1 MSELYQDLLKD
12 TSESFEDGNYFLVT
26 IVDLELGQT
35 YPLEF
40 QWKYKD
46 GTVGKDWS
54 AVYNITTPIKSNPN
68 DPRLQSGD
76 VVGGAGFIKVTWDGN
91 DASGNPLT
99 DIDRIDVHI
108 SGTSFGDGTKPAG
121 SFKLSGTQTFS
132 AEPGVYIVQLK
143 AVTVNG
149 ATSFFST
156 ARTVTVTAIG
166 EVVQTPT
173 LPSGLSVATA
183 PFAVTVNW
191 AGTYSS
197 STFTGFKSVDIY
209 AVGSDLGS
217 SVTSGITDTNLV
229 GNLTV
234 NNTPNKIN
242 ISLDNLRQA
251 LGLSTNSDVYSAT
264 IFYYFNATNRDG
276 TKFGSPTY
284 TRINSSS
291 VVPTKANFIDLV
303 SGVISIENLV
313 AGNGNFSSWLRTGS
327 AGGARIELS
336 AVSDFSN
343 SGYTVQKGL
352 TAYSSGNTE
361 IFKLDLDSGALTI
374 NGSGTFSGSLSA
386 ASGTF
391 AGTLSAATGSFSGTI
406 TASGG
411 TIGGIIIASDAIQN
425 GATSGASTFRLDSS
439 GKARFGASGGNSI
452 IIDPSIGI
460 FQSTNGNSANGNFT
474 LNATGSSTIS
484 GWTIG
489 SSSIS
494 KGTTILSSSG
504 TNGFIQIGSGTSFFK
519 TSSDGLQLGN
529 ETFGS
534 APFRVTPAG
543 ALTATSATITGTITS
558 TSGNI
563 GGFLIGP
570 TYLSTDNDLGSA
582 SAWFWNSSSGL
593 FRTDQI
599 NISKSFGS
607 TGLNMIN
614 GSDINMFGGTI
625 NLGTSGGSIN
635 MGTLGTITGSSSSS
649 ISVPTLTANSSLN
662 ANAFFYIGN
671 ATTDEFSQTNG
682 IYGGSGGQFNIRRS
696 LDTPLYV
703 HRYGGSGT
711 RRLLT
716 FILSGSGAGGINADG
731 VNVPQFAN
739 PSDYRLKENI
749 EDYFG
754 AINIIK
760 KSRLRKFNFKNN
772 PEKNL
777 VGFIAHEYA
786 QVDPSFVIG
795 EKDAVDENGNPI
807 YQEMMMGSIMPYLIG
822 ALKESI
828 LKIEELEQRLD
839 ALEG

>member
-1 MSELYQDLLKD
+1 MSELYEDLLKD
-12 TSESFEDGNYFLVT
+12 VSESFEDGNYFLVT
-26 IVDLELGQT
+26 ITELELGET
-35 YPLEF
+35 YPLQF
-40 QWKYKD
+40 RWKYKD
-46 GTVGKDWS
+46 GTFGKDWS

-99 DIDRIDVHI
+99 NIDRIDVHI

-156 ARTVTVTAIG
+156 ARTVTVTSVG

-183 PFAVTVNW
+183 PFAVTINW

-217 SVTSGITDTNLV
+217 SITSGITDTNLV
-229 GNLTV
+229 GSLTV

-242 ISLDNLRQA
+242 VSLDNLRQA

-291 VVPTKANFIDLV
+291 VIPTKANFIDLA

-313 AGNGNFSSWLRTGS
+313 AGNGNFSSWLRTGT

-343 SGYTVQKGL
+343 SGHTVQKGL

-391 AGTLSAATGSFSGTI
+391 TGTLSAATGSFSGTV

-411 TIGGIIIASDAIQN
+411 TIGGIIIAADAIQN

-460 FQSTNGNSANGNFT
+460 FQSTNGNSANGRFT
-474 LNATGSSTIS
+474 LNATGDSTIS

-504 TNGFIQIGSGTSFFK
+504 TNGFIQIGSSTSFFK
-519 TSSDGLQLGN
+519 ASSDGLQLGD

-543 ALTATSATITGTITS
+543 ALTATSATITGDIQSGSTITGAKYTTTTSTTGVRIEIGNSVGDTIGKIAMWDSADNQGGVGIFGNSQLGIWSPGDWGGVAALMFYGPGASSPNTNVIESRKKMKHDFTFPAADVGHGGGASSGLRFFRNIGMQSGDLTPGTSDPSS
-558 TSGNI
+558 TSGKNGDI
-563 GGFLIGP
+563 ILI
-570 TYLSTDNDLGSA
+570 
-582 SAWFWNSSSGL
+582 W
-593 FRTDQI
+593 
-599 NISKSFGS
+599 
-607 TGLNMIN
+607 
-614 GSDINMFGGTI
+614 
-625 NLGTSGGSIN
+625 
-635 MGTLGTITGSSSSS
+635 
-649 ISVPTLTANSSLN
+649 
-662 ANAFFYIGN
+662 
-671 ATTDEFSQTNG
+671 E
-682 IYGGSGGQFNIRRS
+682 
-696 LDTPLYV
+696 
-703 HRYGGSGT
+703 
-711 RRLLT
+711 
-716 FILSGSGAGGINADG
+716 
-731 VNVPQFAN
+731 
-739 PSDYRLKENI
+739 
-749 EDYFG
+749 
-754 AINIIK
+754 
-760 KSRLRKFNFKNN
+760 
-772 PEKNL
+772 
-777 VGFIAHEYA
+777 
-786 QVDPSFVIG
+786 
-795 EKDAVDENGNPI
+795 
-807 YQEMMMGSIMPYLIG
+807 
-822 ALKESI
+822 
-828 LKIEELEQRLD
+828 
-839 ALEG
+839 

>member
-1 MSELYQDLLKD
+1 MSELYEDLLQD
-12 TSESFEDGNYFLVT
+12 SSESFEDGNYFLVT
-26 IVDLELGQT
+26 VLDLELGQQ
-35 YPLEF
+35 YPLQF
-40 QWKYKD
+40 KWKYKD
-46 GTVGKDWS
+46 GTLGKDWS

-68 DPRLQSGD
+68 DPSLQSGD

-99 DIDRIDVHI
+99 NLDRIDVHI

-183 PFAVTVNW
+183 PFAVSVNW

-209 AVGSDLGS
+209 AVNSDLGS
-217 SVTSGITDTNLV
+217 SVTSGITNTNLV
-229 GNLTV
+229 GSLTV

-242 ISLDNLRQA
+242 VSLDNLRQA

-264 IFYYFNATNRDG
+264 IFYYFNATNTDG

-313 AGNGNFSSWLRTGS
+313 AGNGNFSSWLRTGT

-343 SGYTVQKGL
+343 NGYTVQKGL

-391 AGTLSAATGSFSGTI
+391 TGTLSAATGSFTGTI
-406 TASGG
+406 TANGG
-411 TIGGIIIASDAIQN
+411 TIGGITIAAAALQN
-425 GATSGASTFRLDSS
+425 NSVESSSTFKLDSA
-439 GKARFGASGGNSI
+439 GKARFGAFSGSAI
-452 IIDPSIGI
+452 IIDPSAAVG
-460 FQSTNGNSANGNFT
+460 SAYLYHSSNGGSSESGNFT
-474 LNATGSSTIS
+474 FLQSGGFRLGGSNGINYNGSNQI
-484 GWTIG
+484 TIG
-489 SSSIS
+489 SSGNPITINTSNGNVSIS
-494 KGTTILSSSG
+494 GTLTAGSLSTTGLTIASNGAITTTSG
-504 TNGFIQIGSGTSFFK
+504 LFGVTSG
-519 TSSDGLQLGN
+519 G
-529 ETFGS
+529 
-534 APFRVTPAG
+534 V
-543 ALTATSATITGTITS
+543 LTATNANFS
-558 TSGNI
+558 
-563 GGFLIGP
+563 
-570 TYLSTDNDLGSA
+570 
-582 SAWFWNSSSGL
+582 
-593 FRTDQI
+593 
-599 NISKSFGS
+599 
-607 TGLNMIN
+607 
-614 GSDINMFGGTI
+614 
-625 NLGTSGGSIN
+625 
-635 MGTLGTITGSSSSS
+635 GTITGSIFRTTNNRIQINNTADQITFHPSSASNPGKLYMSS
-649 ISVPTLTANSSLN
+649 TSTVGQLLLEAPYNSTRSYLQMDTFGDTPSVELSASTGTVQLTGNIVRLNSTGS
-662 ANAFFYIGN
+662 FFTGSITSDP
-671 ATTDEFSQTNG
+671 ASQTA
-682 IYGGSGGQFNIRRS
+682 GSYMGNDGQLNVRRS
-696 LDTPLYV
+696 GDTPLHV
-703 HRYGGSGT
+703 HRYTGSGT
-711 RRLLT
+711 RRMLT
-716 FILSGSGAGGINADG
+716 FYLSGSGAGGINADG
-731 VNVPQFAN
+731 SNAPIFAS

-749 EDYFG
+749 RDFID
-754 AINIIK
+754 ASSVIK
-760 KSRLRKFNFKNN
+760 KTKLKIFNFKNK
-772 PEKNL
+772 PDIDV
-777 VGFIAHEYA
+777 VGFIAHELA
-786 QVDPSFVIG
+786 EVDPMLATG
-795 EKDAVDENGNPI
+795 LKDEINEDGSPI
-807 YQEMMMGSIMPYLIG
+807 YQDAMPGGLITYLTG
-822 ALKESI
+822 ALKETI
-828 LKIEELEQRLD
+828 LKVEELQQRLD

>member
-132 AEPGVYIVQLK
+132 A
-143 AVTVNG
+143 
-149 ATSFFST
+149 
-156 ARTVTVTAIG
+156 VTAIG

-411 TIGGIIIASDAIQN
+411 TIGGIIIAADAIQN

-452 IIDPSIGI
+452 IIDPAIGI

-504 TNGFIQIGSGTSFFK
+504 TNGYIQIGSETSFFK
-519 TSSDGLQLGN
+519 VSSDGLQLGN

-534 APFRVTPAG
+534 APFRVAPDGTLNATG
-543 ALTATSATITGTITS
+543 ATISGTLTAGSGSSIGGWSITTGTISKSSSYTDWAGNPQTLTTTLNSNSSITLSS
-558 TSGNI
+558 TSAPNAAINDISTVDNLLKISHTNANTIVGPGQLEIGSTTTLFGIQSTKLITWIASGSRDINI
-563 GGFLIGP
+563 KWSGAK
-570 TYLSTDNDLGSA
+570 TDSSPETVSQA
-582 SAWFWNSSSGL
+582 KIRWWNYASSGGESGQRL
-593 FRTDQI
+593 ANLWPNRDISPSSYRVLMVDTDGRQYLGPI
-599 NISKSFGS
+599 LYFS
-607 TGLNMIN
+607 T
-614 GSDINMFGGTI
+614 TQ
-625 NLGTSGGSIN
+625 
-635 MGTLGTITGSSSSS
+635 
-649 ISVPTLTANSSLN
+649 
-662 ANAFFYIGN
+662 
-671 ATTDEFSQTNG
+671 ATTPNNG
-682 IYGGSGGQFNIRRS
+682 TGEDG
-696 LDTPLYV
+696 DLYF
-703 HRYGGSGT
+703 T
-711 RRLLT
+711 T
-716 FILSGSGAGGINADG
+716 A
-731 VNVPQFAN
+731 
-739 PSDYRLKENI
+739 
-749 EDYFG
+749 
-754 AINIIK
+754 
-760 KSRLRKFNFKNN
+760 
-772 PEKNL
+772 
-777 VGFIAHEYA
+777 
-786 QVDPSFVIG
+786 
-795 EKDAVDENGNPI
+795 
-807 YQEMMMGSIMPYLIG
+807 
-822 ALKESI
+822 
-828 LKIEELEQRLD
+828 
-839 ALEG
+839 

>member
-411 TIGGIIIASDAIQN
+411 TIGGIIIAADAIQN

-452 IIDPSIGI
+452 IIDPAIGI

-504 TNGFIQIGSGTSFFK
+504 TNGYIQIGSETSFFK
-519 TSSDGLQLGN
+519 VSSDGLHLGN

-534 APFRVTPAG
+534 APFRVAPDGTLNATG
-543 ALTATSATITGTITS
+543 ATISGTLTAGSGSSIGGWSITTGTISKSSSYTDWAGNPQTLTTTLNSNSSITLSS
-558 TSGNI
+558 TSAPNAAINDISTVDNLLKISHTNANTIVGPGQLEIGSTTTLFGIQSTKLITWIASGSRDINI
-563 GGFLIGP
+563 KWSGAK
-570 TYLSTDNDLGSA
+570 TDSSPETVSQA
-582 SAWFWNSSSGL
+582 KIRWWNYASSGGESGQRL
-593 FRTDQI
+593 ANLWPNRDISPSSYRVLMVDTDGRQYLGPI
-599 NISKSFGS
+599 LYFS
-607 TGLNMIN
+607 T
-614 GSDINMFGGTI
+614 TQ
-625 NLGTSGGSIN
+625 
-635 MGTLGTITGSSSSS
+635 
-649 ISVPTLTANSSLN
+649 
-662 ANAFFYIGN
+662 
-671 ATTDEFSQTNG
+671 ATTPNNG
-682 IYGGSGGQFNIRRS
+682 TGEDG
-696 LDTPLYV
+696 DLYF
-703 HRYGGSGT
+703 T
-711 RRLLT
+711 T
-716 FILSGSGAGGINADG
+716 A
-731 VNVPQFAN
+731 
-739 PSDYRLKENI
+739 
-749 EDYFG
+749 
-754 AINIIK
+754 
-760 KSRLRKFNFKNN
+760 
-772 PEKNL
+772 
-777 VGFIAHEYA
+777 
-786 QVDPSFVIG
+786 
-795 EKDAVDENGNPI
+795 
-807 YQEMMMGSIMPYLIG
+807 
-822 ALKESI
+822 
-828 LKIEELEQRLD
+828 
-839 ALEG
+839 

>member
-313 AGNGNFSSWLRTGS
+313 AGNGNFSSWLRTGT

-411 TIGGIIIASDAIQN
+411 TIGGIIIAADAIQN

-452 IIDPSIGI
+452 IIDPAIGI

-504 TNGFIQIGSGTSFFK
+504 TNGYIQIGSETSFFK
-519 TSSDGLQLGN
+519 VSSDGLQLGN

-534 APFRVTPAG
+534 APFRVAPDGTLNATG
-543 ALTATSATITGTITS
+543 ATISGTLTAGSGSSIGGWSITTGTISKSSSYTDWAGNPQTLTTTLNSNSSITLSS
-558 TSGNI
+558 TSAPNAAINDISTVDNLLKISHTNANTIVGPGQLEIGSTTTLFGIQSTKLITWIASGSRDINI
-563 GGFLIGP
+563 KWSGAK
-570 TYLSTDNDLGSA
+570 TDSSPETVSQA
-582 SAWFWNSSSGL
+582 KIRWWNYASSGGESGQRL
-593 FRTDQI
+593 ANLWPNRDISPSSYRVLMVDTDGRQYLGPI
-599 NISKSFGS
+599 LYFS
-607 TGLNMIN
+607 T
-614 GSDINMFGGTI
+614 TQ
-625 NLGTSGGSIN
+625 
-635 MGTLGTITGSSSSS
+635 
-649 ISVPTLTANSSLN
+649 
-662 ANAFFYIGN
+662 
-671 ATTDEFSQTNG
+671 ATTPNNG
-682 IYGGSGGQFNIRRS
+682 TGEDG
-696 LDTPLYV
+696 DLYF
-703 HRYGGSGT
+703 T
-711 RRLLT
+711 T
-716 FILSGSGAGGINADG
+716 A
-731 VNVPQFAN
+731 
-739 PSDYRLKENI
+739 
-749 EDYFG
+749 
-754 AINIIK
+754 
-760 KSRLRKFNFKNN
+760 
-772 PEKNL
+772 
-777 VGFIAHEYA
+777 
-786 QVDPSFVIG
+786 
-795 EKDAVDENGNPI
+795 
-807 YQEMMMGSIMPYLIG
+807 
-822 ALKESI
+822 
-828 LKIEELEQRLD
+828 
-839 ALEG
+839 

>member
-411 TIGGIIIASDAIQN
+411 TIGGIIIAADAIQN

-452 IIDPSIGI
+452 IIDPAIGI

-504 TNGFIQIGSGTSFFK
+504 TNGYIQIGSETSFFK
-519 TSSDGLQLGN
+519 VSSDGLQLGN

-534 APFRVTPAG
+534 APFRVAPDGTLNATG
-543 ALTATSATITGTITS
+543 ATISGTLTAGSGSSIGGWSITTGTISKSSSYTDWAGNPQTLTTTLNSNSSITLSS
-558 TSGNI
+558 TSAPNAAINDISTVDNLLKISHTNANTIVGPGQLEIGSTTTLFGIQSTKLITWIASGSRDINI
-563 GGFLIGP
+563 KWSGAK
-570 TYLSTDNDLGSA
+570 TDSSPETVSQA
-582 SAWFWNSSSGL
+582 KIRWWNYASSGGESGQRL
-593 FRTDQI
+593 ANLWPNRDISPSSYRVLMVDTDGRQYLGPI
-599 NISKSFGS
+599 LYFS
-607 TGLNMIN
+607 T
-614 GSDINMFGGTI
+614 TQ
-625 NLGTSGGSIN
+625 
-635 MGTLGTITGSSSSS
+635 
-649 ISVPTLTANSSLN
+649 
-662 ANAFFYIGN
+662 
-671 ATTDEFSQTNG
+671 ATTPNNG
-682 IYGGSGGQFNIRRS
+682 TGEDG
-696 LDTPLYV
+696 DLYF
-703 HRYGGSGT
+703 T
-711 RRLLT
+711 T
-716 FILSGSGAGGINADG
+716 A
-731 VNVPQFAN
+731 
-739 PSDYRLKENI
+739 
-749 EDYFG
+749 
-754 AINIIK
+754 
-760 KSRLRKFNFKNN
+760 
-772 PEKNL
+772 
-777 VGFIAHEYA
+777 
-786 QVDPSFVIG
+786 
-795 EKDAVDENGNPI
+795 
-807 YQEMMMGSIMPYLIG
+807 
-822 ALKESI
+822 
-828 LKIEELEQRLD
+828 
-839 ALEG
+839 